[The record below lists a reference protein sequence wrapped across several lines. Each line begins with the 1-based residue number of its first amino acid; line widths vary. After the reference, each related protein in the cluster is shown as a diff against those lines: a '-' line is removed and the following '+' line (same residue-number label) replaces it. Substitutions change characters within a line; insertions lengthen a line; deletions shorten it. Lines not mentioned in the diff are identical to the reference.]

1 MASRIYVLAGKTE
14 NKSMLIKCG
23 MPNGVECSEKYKGR
37 EEMGKEERLQ
47 CQRGVEQGLVE

>member
-1 MASRIYVLAGKTE
+1 MASGIYVLAGKTE

-23 MPNGVECSEKYKGR
+23 MPDGVECSEKYKGR

-47 CQRGVEQGLVE
+47 HQRGVE